1 MADNDDKTE
10 QPTSKKL
17 SDARNK
23 GQVPRSKEAST
34 FFVLI
39 AGVLS
44 LWVFSSWLA
53 VGMRQI
59 MFNSFT
65 LTREQV
71 CSTDEF
77 RRIFVENL
85 KDVALPLI
93 GIISILFVCAIVGS
107 IFIGG
112 YNFSQQAL
120 MPKFSKMNPLSGV
133 KRIVSLNSLIE
144 LIKGI
149 FKVSFIGAFCYFA
162 ISGKF
167 AELMSLSYLDPLVAI
182 KRGITLLF
190 QLMIII
196 VCAMLPIV
204 IIDVPYQKW
213 NYIRQ
218 LKMSKQEVKDEYK
231 DTEGNPQI
239 KGKIKQMQFQ
249 MAARRMMKKVPEAD
263 VVVTNPTHYAVALS
277 YDVDGT
283 TAPLVVA
290 KGVDEIAEKIKEI
303 ARETNVP
310 IVRLPPLARS
320 LYYTTELD
328 CEIPRGLFQAV
339 AQLLAWVMG
348 MKAYKEG
355 KQQQKPKDLDPNLPI
370 PDELRF

>member
-71 CSTDEF
+71 FSTDEF

-85 KDVALPLI
+85 KDVALPLL

-133 KRIVSLNSLIE
+133 KRIVSLNSL
-144 LIKGI
+144 
-149 FKVSFIGAFCYFA
+149 
-162 ISGKF
+162 
-167 AELMSLSYLDPLVAI
+167 
-182 KRGITLLF
+182 
-190 QLMIII
+190 
-196 VCAMLPIV
+196 
-204 IIDVPYQKW
+204 
-213 NYIRQ
+213 
-218 LKMSKQEVKDEYK
+218 
-231 DTEGNPQI
+231 
-239 KGKIKQMQFQ
+239 
-249 MAARRMMKKVPEAD
+249 
-263 VVVTNPTHYAVALS
+263 
-277 YDVDGT
+277 
-283 TAPLVVA
+283 
-290 KGVDEIAEKIKEI
+290 
-303 ARETNVP
+303 RE
-310 IVRLPPLARS
+310 
-320 LYYTTELD
+320 E
-328 CEIPRGLFQAV
+328 
-339 AQLLAWVMG
+339 
-348 MKAYKEG
+348 
-355 KQQQKPKDLDPNLPI
+355 
-370 PDELRF
+370 

>member
-71 CSTDEF
+71 FSTDEF

-85 KDVALPLI
+85 KDVAIPLL

-149 FKVSFIGAFCYFA
+149 FKVSFI
-162 ISGKF
+162 
-167 AELMSLSYLDPLVAI
+167 
-182 KRGITLLF
+182 
-190 QLMIII
+190 
-196 VCAMLPIV
+196 
-204 IIDVPYQKW
+204 
-213 NYIRQ
+213 
-218 LKMSKQEVKDEYK
+218 
-231 DTEGNPQI
+231 
-239 KGKIKQMQFQ
+239 
-249 MAARRMMKKVPEAD
+249 
-263 VVVTNPTHYAVALS
+263 
-277 YDVDGT
+277 
-283 TAPLVVA
+283 
-290 KGVDEIAEKIKEI
+290 
-303 ARETNVP
+303 
-310 IVRLPPLARS
+310 
-320 LYYTTELD
+320 
-328 CEIPRGLFQAV
+328 
-339 AQLLAWVMG
+339 
-348 MKAYKEG
+348 
-355 KQQQKPKDLDPNLPI
+355 
-370 PDELRF
+370 

>member
-71 CSTDEF
+71 FSTDEF

-107 IFIGG
+107 FFIVG
-112 YNFSQQAL
+112 YDSSQQAL
-120 MPKFSKMNPLSGV
+120 ML
-133 KRIVSLNSLIE
+133 
-144 LIKGI
+144 
-149 FKVSFIGAFCYFA
+149 
-162 ISGKF
+162 
-167 AELMSLSYLDPLVAI
+167 
-182 KRGITLLF
+182 
-190 QLMIII
+190 
-196 VCAMLPIV
+196 
-204 IIDVPYQKW
+204 
-213 NYIRQ
+213 
-218 LKMSKQEVKDEYK
+218 
-231 DTEGNPQI
+231 
-239 KGKIKQMQFQ
+239 
-249 MAARRMMKKVPEAD
+249 
-263 VVVTNPTHYAVALS
+263 
-277 YDVDGT
+277 
-283 TAPLVVA
+283 
-290 KGVDEIAEKIKEI
+290 
-303 ARETNVP
+303 
-310 IVRLPPLARS
+310 
-320 LYYTTELD
+320 
-328 CEIPRGLFQAV
+328 
-339 AQLLAWVMG
+339 
-348 MKAYKEG
+348 
-355 KQQQKPKDLDPNLPI
+355 
-370 PDELRF
+370 